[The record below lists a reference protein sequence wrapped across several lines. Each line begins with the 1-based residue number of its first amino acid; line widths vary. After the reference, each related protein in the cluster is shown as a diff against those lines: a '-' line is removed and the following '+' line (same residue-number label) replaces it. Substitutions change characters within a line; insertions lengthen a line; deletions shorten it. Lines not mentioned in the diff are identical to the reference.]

1 MLNRWL
7 TNCRLWFRLLA
18 FVLGTILFWA
28 CMEVDFLFRRGTPR
42 IDLINKWVPRWA
54 SALMRIFG
62 IRVEARG
69 PHADQGEVYPAH
81 DARGVGRIFV
91 ANHQSGVD
99 IPVALTV
106 VAAHAISRHD
116 IATWPLLG
124 AGARRIGTLFVDRT
138 SRRSGA
144 TVLRQIADALAI
156 GEGILMFPEGTAF
169 PDTGVHEFKVGAF
182 NAAVRADAEI
192 IPLGIAY
199 GAPDAYYFKEPFL
212 KHMKRIASQRRM
224 TVAVEV
230 GPPLEPVEEG
240 SEIELKDHARNVVEQ
255 LAARATERLAT
266 STLQSA

>member
-1 MLNRWL
+1 
-7 TNCRLWFRLLA
+7 LA
-18 FVLGTILFWA
+18 FVAGTIFFWI
-28 CMEVDFLFRRGTPR
+28 CMEIDFLFHRRTPR
-42 IDLINKWVPRWA
+42 IELINKWVPRWA
-54 SALMRIFG
+54 SALMWIFG

-116 IATWPLLG
+116 VATWPLLG
-124 AGARRIGTLFVDRT
+124 AGARRIGTLFVDRE

-144 TVLRQIADALAI
+144 TVLRQIADALAL

-169 PDTGVHEFKVGAF
+169 PGDGVHEFKPGAF
-182 NAAVRADAEI
+182 NAAHRAGAEI
-192 IPLGIAY
+192 IPIGIAY
-199 GAPDAYYFKEPFL
+199 GSPDAYYFKEPFL
-212 KHMKRIASQRRM
+212 NHMKRIASLRRL

-230 GPPLEPVEEG
+230 GPPLEPVAEE
-240 SEIELKDHARNVVEQ
+240 SNIEVKDHARNVVEE
-255 LAARATERLAT
+255 LVIRATERLGTGGAV
-266 STLQSA
+266 AEN

>member
-1 MLNRWL
+1 M
-7 TNCRLWFRLLA
+7 LA
-18 FVLGTILFWA
+18 FAFGTLLFWM
-28 CMEVDFLFRRGTPR
+28 CMEVDFLLHRRTPR
-42 IDLINKWVPRWA
+42 IDLVNKWVPRWA
-54 SALMRIFG
+54 SALMWIFG

-124 AGARRIGTLFVDRT
+124 AGARRIGTLFVDRG

-144 TVLRQIADALAI
+144 TVLRQIAAALAD

-169 PDTGVHEFKVGAF
+169 PGTGVHEFKVGAF
-182 NAAVRADAEI
+182 NAAHRSGAEI

-199 GAPDAYYFKEPFL
+199 GTPDAYYFKEPFL
-212 KHMKRIASQRRM
+212 KHMKRIASQRRI
-224 TVAVEV
+224 TVAVEI
-230 GPPLEPVEEG
+230 GPPLEPIGEDSSLEV
-240 SEIELKDHARNVVEQ
+240 KDHARNAVEQ
-255 LAARATERLAT
+255 LVIRATERLGE
-266 STLQSA
+266 SGPE